1 MNAAVVAG
9 GTGSGGV
16 VPGWDRIGPAALVH
30 TAQAVASEALRAPI
44 RQVRARVA
52 DDGHGSLAVEI
63 TAPLVV
69 PALGSGT
76 VPSEPVLRAAHRAR
90 GAIAERLHT
99 ITGRQVDRVD
109 VTYASSVVDVPR
121 RVR

>member
-63 TAPLVV
+63 TAPSSCPHSD
-69 PALGSGT
+69 PAPSRQNRCCGPHTAPAARSPSGCT
-76 VPSEPVLRAAHRAR
+76 RSP
-90 GAIAERLHT
+90 G
-99 ITGRQVDRVD
+99 GRS
-109 VTYASSVVDVPR
+109 TAWT
-121 RVR
+121 

>member
-1 MNAAVVAG
+1 MSAAVVAG
-9 GTGSGGV
+9 GPGSGGI
-16 VPGWDRIGPAALVH
+16 VPGWDRIGPAAIVH
-30 TAQAVASEALRAPI
+30 TAQAVASEALRAPF
-44 RQVRARVA
+44 REVRARVA

-69 PALGSGT
+69 PALGTGN
-76 VPSEPVLRAAHRAR
+76 VPSEPVLRSAHRAR
-90 GAIAERLHT
+90 GTIAERLHA

>member
-1 MNAAVVAG
+1 MSAAVVAG
-9 GTGSGGV
+9 GPGSGGV

-30 TAQAVASEALRAPI
+30 TAQAVASEALRAPF
-44 RQVRARVA
+44 REVRARVA

-69 PALGSGT
+69 PALGSGN
-76 VPSEPVLRAAHRAR
+76 VPPEPVLRTAHRAR
-90 GAIAERLHT
+90 GTIAERLHT
-99 ITGRQVDRVD
+99 ITGRQVERVD
-109 VTYASSVVDVPR
+109 VTYASSVVEVPR